1 MTIMSIKNVYF
12 FDVFYL
18 SFKLTLF
25 PRFDILKVVN
35 RTIKENRRIIV
46 IQIQQSNPPLE
57 LPLSCNDLFDVIR
70 RPQISIRNKDIK
82 YSYSEYLTLKEPI
95 GIHLELD
102 TLIYY
107 PSLCKALRQ
116 LEALSYEI
124 EIPLHDIPTLKNQ
137 GLDAIS
143 KTLDAIKE
151 KLSTARQNKAC
162 LDAKVNNLVYLYG
175 QEEKMPVLRDFKP
188 YFTRRQAY
196 YGNKLTIA
204 RKLNISGVN
213 YYLRYQGERYGK
225 TSHLYKLDE
234 YHLLKKYFEAT
245 KSDDKAIT
253 PRMRYHL
260 IGGFINTPIFAFR
273 AANEYKQ
280 SGKKYYIDLK
290 TNITMTRVSEAR
302 NIACLYQP
310 EPELILLE
318 RKK

>member
-1 MTIMSIKNVYF
+1 M
-12 FDVFYL
+12 
-18 SFKLTLF
+18 
-25 PRFDILKVVN
+25 
-35 RTIKENRRIIV
+35 

-70 RPQISIRNKDIK
+70 RPQISIRNKDIH

-107 PSLCKALRQ
+107 PSLCKALRK
-116 LEALSYEI
+116 LEALNYEI
-124 EIPLHDIPTLKNQ
+124 EIPLHDIPTLNNQ

-151 KLSTARQNKAC
+151 KLSISRQNKAC

-175 QEEKMPVLRDFKP
+175 QEEKTPILHEIKP
-188 YFTRRQAY
+188 YFTKRKTY
-196 YGNKLTIA
+196 YGNKSTLA

-213 YYLRYQGERYGK
+213 YFLRYQGDRYGN

-245 KSDDKAIT
+245 KNDHKAIT
-253 PRMRYHL
+253 PRMHYHL
-260 IGGFINTPIFAFR
+260 IGGFIHTPVFAFR
-273 AANEYKQ
+273 AASGYRQ

-290 TNITMTRVSEAR
+290 TNTTLTRVSEVR
-302 NIACLYQP
+302 EIACSYHP
-310 EPELILLE
+310 KSELIILE